1 MTQPKSLLYMFCDFA
16 SLNIALIIT
25 YFLVFDETGF
35 FLTLD
40 FRVIALLVNLL
51 WFAILFYSNEIY
63 TKFEYKGF
71 GDEIKNF
78 IPNFFLYT
86 FFFYVFSIL
95 LFHKIAF
102 PFAIYYAY
110 LFLLMV
116 TSRFLIRMA
125 VSYRPLNYIT
135 IGYCTALPKIEAAL
149 NEAHNGKTHLLGA
162 FGGSSVH
169 QNKHLGTVDKIDAF
183 LGQNKVNMILYVSNS
198 MGTEAL
204 RQLMHFAKYNFIEF
218 KIISLEL
225 DCLTEGAKFELHHG
239 VFLSAK
245 DVYVAHLRSFA
256 VKRLFDIVF
265 SALVIVGILS
275 WLMPLIAF
283 LIKLESPSKG
293 PVLFFQ
299 NRIGFQGKMFR
310 CIKFRTMSVQENGG
324 VVKQAERG
332 DCRVTKVG
340 AFLRRTNLDEMPQF
354 FNVFFGDMS
363 VVGPRPHAVAHDV
376 AFQNAK
382 EEYILRH
389 YMKPGITGW
398 AQVNGWRGPTDT
410 DHKISGRTSFDLWY
424 VQHGSLWLDIK
435 IVFLT
440 VFGSKAWEEAF

>member
-25 YFLVFDETGF
+25 YFLVFNETGF

-40 FRVIALLVNLL
+40 FRVITLLVNLL
-51 WFAILFYSNEIY
+51 WFAILFYANEIY

-71 GDEIKNF
+71 EEEIKGF
-78 IPNFFLYT
+78 IPNFFFYT
-86 FFFYVFSIL
+86 FFFYIFSIL
-95 LFHKIAF
+95 LFNKITF
-102 PFAIYYAY
+102 PFVIYYTC
-110 LFLLMV
+110 LFVLMTTTRLV
-116 TSRFLIRMA
+116 IRMA

-149 NEAHNGKTHLLGA
+149 NEAHNGKTHLVGA
-162 FGGSSVH
+162 FGGSSIH
-169 QNKHLGTVDKIDAF
+169 RKYLGTIDKVDAF
-183 LGQNKVNMILYVSNS
+183 LGRNKVNMILYVSNS
-198 MGTEAL
+198 METESL
-204 RQLMHFAKYNFIEF
+204 RQLMHFAKHNFIEF
-218 KIISLEL
+218 KIIPLEL

-239 VFLSAK
+239 IFLSAK
-245 DVYVAHLRSFA
+245 DAYVAQLRSFA
-256 VKRLFDIVF
+256 VKRVFDIVF
-265 SALVIVGILS
+265 SFLVIVGVLS
-275 WLMPLIAF
+275 WLMPIIAL
-283 LIKLESPSKG
+283 LIKLESSSKG
-293 PVLFFQ
+293 AVLFFQ
-299 NRIGFQGKMFR
+299 NRVGFQGKMFK
-310 CIKFRTMSVQENGG
+310 CIKFRTMSVQENGS
-324 VVKQAERG
+324 VVQQAKR
-332 DCRVTKVG
+332 DDARVTKVG

-389 YMKPGITGW
+389 YTKPGITGW

-410 DHKISGRTSFDLWY
+410 DQKISGRTTFDLWY
-424 VQHGSLWLDIK
+424 VQNGSLILDIK
-435 IVFLT
+435 IIFLT

>member
-40 FRVIALLVNLL
+40 FRVITLLVNLL

-63 TKFEYKGF
+63 TRFEYKGF
-71 GDEIKNF
+71 DDEIKGL
-78 IPNFFLYT
+78 IPNFFLYI
-86 FFFYVFSIL
+86 FFFYIFSIL
-95 LFHKIAF
+95 LFHKVAF

-110 LFLLMV
+110 LLLLMV
-116 TSRFLIRMA
+116 TSRFVIRML
-125 VSYRPLNYIT
+125 VSYRPLDYIT
-135 IGYCTALPKIEAAL
+135 IGYCAALPKIEAAL

-169 QNKHLGTVDKIDAF
+169 QNKHLGTVEKVDAF
-183 LGQNKVNMILYVSNS
+183 LETNKVNMILYVSNS
-198 MGTEAL
+198 LETNTL
-204 RQLMHFAKYNFIEF
+204 RQLMHYAKHNFIEF
-218 KIISLEL
+218 KIIPLEL
-225 DCLTEGAKFELHHG
+225 DCFTEGAKFELHHG
-239 VFLSAK
+239 IFLSAK
-245 DVYVAHLRSFA
+245 DAYVAHLRSFA

-265 SALVIVGILS
+265 SFLVIVGVLS
-275 WLMPLIAF
+275 WLMPIIAL
-283 LIKLESPSKG
+283 LIKLESRSKG

-299 NRIGFQGKMFR
+299 NRIGFQGKMFK

-324 VVKQAERG
+324 IVEQAKRG

-354 FNVFFGDMS
+354 FNVFLGDMS

-376 AFQNAK
+376 EFQNAK

-389 YMKPGITGW
+389 YIKPGITGW

-410 DHKISGRTSFDLWY
+410 DQKISGRTEFDLWY
-424 VQHGSLWLDIK
+424 VNNGSLSLDIK

-440 VFGSKAWEEAF
+440 VFGSKSWEEAF

>member
-1 MTQPKSLLYMFCDFA
+1 MFCDFL

-35 FLTLD
+35 FKTLD
-40 FRVIALLVNLL
+40 FRVITLLVNLL
-51 WFAILFYSNEIY
+51 WFVILFYSNEIY

-71 GDEIKNF
+71 ADEVKN
-78 IPNFFLYT
+78 ILPNFVLYI
-86 FFFYVFSIL
+86 FSFYVLSII
-95 LFHKIAF
+95 LFQKIAF
-102 PFAIYYAY
+102 PFAIYYAC
-110 LFLLMV
+110 LFGLMV
-116 TSRFLIRMA
+116 ASRSVIRLMM
-125 VSYRPLNYIT
+125 SFRPLNYIT
-135 IGYCTALPKIEAAL
+135 IGYCESLSKIEEAL
-149 NEAHNGKTHLLGA
+149 SDAHSGKTHLLGA

-169 QNKHLGTVDKIDAF
+169 QKKHLGTVEMIDAF
-183 LGQNKVNMILYVSNS
+183 LLKNKVNMILYVSNS
-198 MGTEAL
+198 MDAATL
-204 RQLMHFAKYNFIEF
+204 RQLMHYAKHNFIEF
-218 KIISLEL
+218 KIIPIEL
-225 DCLTEGAKFELHHG
+225 DCFTEGAKFELHHG
-239 VFLSAK
+239 IFLSAK
-245 DVYVAHLRSFA
+245 DAYVAHLRSFA
-256 VKRLFDIVF
+256 LKRLFDMVF
-265 SALVIVGILS
+265 SFLVIVCVLS
-275 WLMPLIAF
+275 WLLPIIAL
-283 LIKLESPSKG
+283 LIKLESKSKG

-299 NRIGFQGKMFR
+299 NRIGFQGEMFR

-324 VVKQAERG
+324 VVEQAQRH

-363 VVGPRPHAVAHDV
+363 VVGPRPHAVAHDI

-389 YMKPGITGW
+389 YIKPGITGW

-410 DHKISGRTSFDLWY
+410 DQKISGRTEFDLWY
-424 VQHGSLWLDIK
+424 VRNGSLFLDFK